1 MNGKKIKNIELVT
14 IALYEVGGAN
24 NFKDTEDVA
33 VKADEIDNE
42 RFKWRNKKYK
52 KYIDRGLIV
61 ESLNA
66 ARVRRIGSFLKGNDD
81 KGWILTPI
89 GLEFCKR
96 GGYFLPEDASRFV
109 GDDDSKNH
117 SKYGFN
123 LTSDSNGPRWDKTG
137 DAFPTPVPEQVIGT
151 SHLLLNH
158 EGDIDFNNRKSL
170 MAEYFSVVPVDDLGW
185 YNLGQK
191 KKVEWREGHVGD
203 PGRWQWAEQ
212 KMSVAKSIG
221 EIE

>member
-96 GGYFLPEDASRFV
+96 VKNTFPKLTIRKKRISKIEKKYLLREENRIINTEAYIKFINGEGSNINEKDIKKLFKI
-109 GDDDSKNH
+109 DDYTSKLDVEKRIINLLDNFKDKDKIH
-117 SKYGFN
+117 QLINNYKQEVKKYVN
-123 LTSDSNGPRWDKTG
+123 K
-137 DAFPTPVPEQVIGT
+137 
-151 SHLLLNH
+151 
-158 EGDIDFNNRKSL
+158 
-170 MAEYFSVVPVDDLGW
+170 
-185 YNLGQK
+185 
-191 KKVEWREGHVGD
+191 
-203 PGRWQWAEQ
+203 
-212 KMSVAKSIG
+212 
-221 EIE
+221 